1 MAGTL
6 NGLFDLTGRV
16 AAVTDGPRGVGSWIA
31 GDEFGASLGLIA
43 REQVATPPNAGRL
56 AYLLVIRKAVAT
68 ALVGPPAGLIAD
80 TACAVTR

>member
-16 AAVTDGPRGVGSWIA
+16 AAVTDGPRGMGSWIA
-31 GDEFGASLGLIA
+31 GDEFGASLHA
-43 REQVATPPNAGRL
+43 NKSQRPPMPVVWPT
-56 AYLLVIRKAVAT
+56 LLVIRKAVAT
-68 ALVGPPAGLIAD
+68 ALVRPPAGLIAE